1 MRCNTRSAIS
11 MQNVRLGVTATTDDR
26 DDVLIDPG
34 TKKLSLKSERLLKNE
49 HFEIL
54 DPKLQTYA
62 GTPMNN

>member
-34 TKKLSLKSERLLKNE
+34 TKKLSLKSERLLKMSTLRSWTRNC
-49 HFEIL
+49 
-54 DPKLQTYA
+54 KLLLALQ
-62 GTPMNN
+62 